1 MHAFVKIAGRQY
13 RIIPNQTFKVDRLD
27 LEPGSSVVINDVMMV
42 SDGTNIEIGRPNLP
56 YAVTL
61 ELLSQGRGRKGT
73 TLKFTRRGGHRVKHG
88 WRHHFSLVRVKSIVK
103 GA

>member
-13 RIIPNQTFKVDRLD
+13 RVAPNMTLKVDRL
-27 LEPGSSVVINDVMMV
+27 EAETGGSVVIRDVMMV
-42 SDGTNIEIGRPNLP
+42 ADGANYEIGKPNLP

-61 ELLSQGRGRKGT
+61 ELIEQGRGRKGVT
-73 TLKFTRRGGHRVKHG
+73 YKFRRRGGHRVKHG
-88 WRHHFSLVRVKSIVK
+88 WRHHFSLVRVKSIEK